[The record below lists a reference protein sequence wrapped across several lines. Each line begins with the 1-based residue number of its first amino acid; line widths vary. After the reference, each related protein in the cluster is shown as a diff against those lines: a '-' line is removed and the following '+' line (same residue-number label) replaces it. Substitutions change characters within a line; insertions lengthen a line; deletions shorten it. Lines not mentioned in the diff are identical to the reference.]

1 MLGYKFMEINIDGG
15 KMTENQAQ
23 AASQDSMGDQKLS
36 AGNTK
41 EPVANPKK
49 KKASWT
55 RTILWMLS
63 MVLLVNVFFAIVA
76 YVLHRM
82 QII

>member
-1 MLGYKFMEINIDGG
+1 MEINIDGG
-15 KMTENQAQ
+15 KMTEKQAQ
-23 AASQDSMGDQKLS
+23 AASHESIGNQKIS
-36 AGNTK
+36 DGNTI
-41 EPVANPKK
+41 EPAANPKK